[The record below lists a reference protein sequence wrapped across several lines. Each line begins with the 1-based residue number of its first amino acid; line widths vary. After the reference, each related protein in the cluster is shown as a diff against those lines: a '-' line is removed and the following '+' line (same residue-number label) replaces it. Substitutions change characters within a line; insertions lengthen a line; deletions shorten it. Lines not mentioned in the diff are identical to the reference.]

1 MSIGAAKPAV
11 SAKREEQVPSPEAN
25 AAADAMALTL
35 AALLAAA
42 LERRL
47 LAAGGAS
54 EGGWPAGSSALRP
67 PGGVPVSE

>member
-11 SAKREEQVPSPEAN
+11 SAKREGQVPPEADV
-25 AAADAMALTL
+25 ATDAMASTL

-47 LAAGGAS
+47 LAAGSVS

-67 PGGVPVSE
+67 HGGVPASE